1 MSKFLNRAVLDSF
14 HHSSTEKLY
23 ALKNDLKFQI
33 GPEDSKCV
41 ITVPAG
47 RVTNLASVPRTPL
60 LSFLYREIVYL
71 GGDFIEAAVLH
82 DYLCDEQFDGIDQ
95 PLSGFTRFEAD
106 SMFRISLA
114 SMGCPWR
121 QRVSAYL
128 AVRLYAIISR
138 LFRKR
143 KNQNG

>member
-1 MSKFLNRAVLDSF
+1 MSKFLNRATLDSF
-14 HHSSTEKLY
+14 QHPGSEKLY
-23 ALKNDLKFQI
+23 VLRDDLKFQVGPSNI
-33 GPEDSKCV
+33 GCV
-41 ITVPAG
+41 ITVPSG

-71 GGDFIEAAVLH
+71 GGDYIDDGVLH
-82 DYLCDEQFDGIDQ
+82 DYMCDEQFEGIEQ

-128 AVRLYAIISR
+128 AIRIYAIASR

-143 KNQNG
+143 KVRQ